1 MPMKLTAGVSKKVG
15 LPGYSSAGAICHVE
29 LELDHGL
36 ISADPDAFRAQ
47 VRQVYAQCAASVE
60 EELARQQAPQCAG
73 SNTARTIDASA
84 ADGPVPATCSP
95 DGHANGYGLPA
106 GSNPSQPRTRPSLR
120 QMQYAQDLAD
130 RRPRCASWSG
140 SQTGFSRSRWG
151 SSRAA
156 RPAG

>member
-60 EELARQQAPQCAG
+60 EELARQQAPQRAVG
-73 SNTARTIDASA
+73 NTACTVDGSA
-84 ADGPVPATCSP
+84 ANGSGAGGGDGPVPAHTLANGN
-95 DGHANGYGLPA
+95 GHANGNGLPA
-106 GSNPSQPRTRPSLR
+106 GGNPSQPRPRPSLR

-130 RRPRCASWSG
+130 RAGLDRRSWSG
-140 SQTGFSRSRWG
+140 S
-151 SSRAA
+151 
-156 RPAG
+156 